1 MMLLLG
7 EGIWGR
13 IALELNIKLDN
24 FEGPL
29 ELLLHL
35 VESKE
40 MSIYEINISKL
51 IDEYLSLI
59 SSLTDKDIQIKV
71 EFLVMATE
79 LLEIKALSVLN
90 YKKKLEKEKA
100 LEQKLIDYKVI
111 KYLANDL
118 QSLEKEYNVPLKREG
133 IPVKLDDFREIDL
146 SKLTLTS
153 IFETYLDIMKQ
164 SENREVMEI
173 DLEEIFSMNDE
184 MKVIE
189 KDLSLKN
196 KLSISSLFQKAKSK
210 LHLVYLF
217 LAVLELYRERIVEI
231 EEEYLVKV
239 EENLMDI
246 EVLSRAN

>member
-1 MMLLLG
+1 MLLLG
-7 EGIWGR
+7 EDIWGR
-13 IALELNIKLDN
+13 IVLELNVKLDN

-118 QSLEKEYNVPLKREG
+118 QSLEREYNVPLKREG

-189 KDLSLKN
+189 KDLS
-196 KLSISSLFQKAKSK
+196 
-210 LHLVYLF
+210 
-217 LAVLELYRERIVEI
+217 
-231 EEEYLVKV
+231 
-239 EENLMDI
+239 
-246 EVLSRAN
+246 

>member
-1 MMLLLG
+1 MLLLG

>member
-1 MMLLLG
+1 MLLLG
-7 EGIWGR
+7 EDIWGR
-13 IALELNIKLDN
+13 IVLELNVKLDN

-118 QSLEKEYNVPLKREG
+118 QSLEREYNVPLKREG

-164 SENREVMEI
+164 SENRDVMEI

-189 KDLSLKN
+189 KDLSLKS

-231 EEEYLVKV
+231 EEEYLIKV
-239 EENLMDI
+239 EENLMDV